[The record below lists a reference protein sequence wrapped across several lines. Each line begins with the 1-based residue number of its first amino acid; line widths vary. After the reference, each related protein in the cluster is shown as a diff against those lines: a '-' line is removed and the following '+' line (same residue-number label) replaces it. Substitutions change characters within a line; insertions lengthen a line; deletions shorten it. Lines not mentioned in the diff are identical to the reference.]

1 MKDPSSSAS
10 MQPLFSM
17 SASAPEPD
25 PVHRA
30 IGSCLL
36 DMRRYLGSFTAEET
50 LQRLFD
56 KFGGVGNSDPYPW
69 ELCRWKHRYVAED
82 ANEQPLR
89 DQDFPDIKPDDF
101 LAWCDPFDFGPDN
114 HWKTYSEHDF
124 KLILE
129 DAFGVW
135 VKESPQRR
143 QEFEAALASHGM
155 RLPV

>member
-1 MKDPSSSAS
+1 MKQQRLDLISSARGKNPS
-10 MQPLFSM
+10 TTDDALM
-17 SASAPEPD
+17 
-25 PVHRA
+25 
-30 IGSCLL
+30 SCLAA
-36 DMRRYLGSFTAEET
+36 MQCYLASFTAEET

-56 KFGGVGNSDPYPW
+56 KFGGVGNGDPYPW
-69 ELCRWKHRYVAED
+69 ELCRWKNRYMAED
-82 ANEQPLR
+82 ANEQPLG
-89 DQDFPDIKPDDF
+89 DQDFPDITPDDF
-101 LAWCDPFDFGPDN
+101 LAWCDPFDFGADN